1 MTTTRAVIPRLGA
14 SVLMLAVG
22 TLTVTSCTTASGG
35 TASSPPTY
43 YVSPTGDDAAAGT
56 SPGSAWRTL
65 GRASSAVLP
74 PGTRLLLQG
83 GGRFTGQLTL
93 DRADAGKST
102 EPVVIGS
109 YGRGVPTIL
118 ALSGSG
124 IFVHDTA
131 GVEVHGVRIVGQ
143 SEPSGSETGINLYS
157 DLPAGHRLD
166 HVVIDDVDV
175 SGFVN
180 GITVGG
186 AHAGAG
192 FSDVRVS
199 DSKLYGNV
207 DNGFISYGPEFDSQ
221 APSYANQDVA
231 ISHVIASRNLG
242 DPKNKKNNTGN
253 GIVLGSVNGGT
264 VTWSTASGNGG
275 FGAASQGPAAIWTY
289 DSTRVDIEHN
299 LAYGTKT
306 ANRVDGNGFG
316 LDQNT
321 SNSILQYNL
330 SYGNYGTGYLVYSS
344 LNNGAQKNNIVRENI
359 SSGDVRDGN
368 PFYGGI
374 TIIGQVKAAAVYQN
388 TVVITSARTGTPPVL
403 RLGPALHGVSV
414 LNNIFSNDAGPLVAV
429 DAALPVSAVRLEG
442 NDYYSVLGRWWL
454 DWGQTTYASLDAWRA
469 GTLEETA
476 DGHATGLDA
485 DPELVKSVLGLR
497 VQTATDASVSADF
510 ALKAGS
516 PLKGAGLNLVS
527 AGMQP
532 PTTDFGGK
540 PQSATHPNIG
550 AQ

>member
-1 MTTTRAVIPRLGA
+1 MTVTRAAIPRLGA
-14 SVLMLAVG
+14 SALMLVAG
-22 TLTVTSCTTASGG
+22 TLTVASCTTASGG

-65 GRASSAVLP
+65 GQASSAVLR

-93 DRADAGKST
+93 DRADAGKPS

-109 YGRGVPTIL
+109 YGRGVPTIF

-143 SEPSGSETGINLYS
+143 SEPGGSGTGINLYS
-157 DLPAGHRLD
+157 DLPADYRLD

-180 GITVGG
+180 GIAVGG
-186 AHAGAG
+186 AHAG

-199 DSKLYGNV
+199 NSKLYGNI
-207 DNGFISYGPEFDSQ
+207 DNGFISYGPEFDSR

-242 DPKNKKNNTGN
+242 NPKDKKNDTGN

-275 FGAASQGPAAIWTY
+275 FGAASEGPAAIWTY

-299 LAYGTKT
+299 LAYDNKT
-306 ANRVDGNGFG
+306 ANRIDGNGFG

-321 SNSILQYNL
+321 SDSVLQYNL
-330 SYGNYGTGYLVYSS
+330 SYGNDGTGYLVYSALS
-344 LNNGAQKNNIVRENI
+344 NGAQKNNVVRENI
-359 SSGDVRDGN
+359 SSGDVRDSN
-368 PFYGGI
+368 PFYAGI

-388 TVVITSARTGTPPVL
+388 TVIMISARTGTPPVL
-403 RLGPALHGVSV
+403 RLGSSLHGVSV
-414 LNNIFSNDAGPLVAV
+414 LNNIFSSDSGPLVAV
-429 DAALPVSAVRLEG
+429 GAALPVSAVRLEG
-442 NDYYSVLGRWWL
+442 NDYYSMLGRWQL
-454 DWGQTTYASLDAWRA
+454 DWGQATYTSLDAWRV
-469 GTLEETA
+469 GTSEETM
-476 DGHATGLDA
+476 DGRATGLDA
-485 DPELVKSVLGLR
+485 DPELAKSVLDLHVR
-497 VQTATDASVSADF
+497 TATDASAGAGF
-510 ALKAGS
+510 ALRAGS
-516 PLKGAGLNLVS
+516 SLKGAGLNLVS
-527 AGMQP
+527 VGIQP
-532 PTTDFGGK
+532 SATDFGGK
-540 PQSATHPNIG
+540 PQLATHPDIG